1 VAVADQ
7 KRAAVADETGATAR
21 GAGSNG
27 SAVNVGFE
35 ANLWRPAATRQM
47 KLTPQQ
53 LEAHLWGAANMLSI
67 DAAD

>member
-1 VAVADQ
+1 MADSRPADGGIVAVADQ

-27 SAVNVGFE
+27 SAVNE
-35 ANLWRPAATRQM
+35 M

-53 LEAHLWGAANMLSI
+53 LKAHLWGAANMLSI
-67 DAAD
+67 DAPD